1 MTMSIQKLAKWK
13 FMEFN
18 QDAKAAIERMVKA
31 YGVKTKLA
39 LCEAL
44 GITASALAN
53 RQNRNAFPAE
63 YVLKCALDT
72 GVSVRWLTYGDGEM
86 YEQTVVSAPNTLAVP
101 CKNLLNRK
109 LQDAGV
115 ILLDKAFLPDN
126 IKNPLIVIDGTF
138 QYIST
143 RDYEEIYD
151 GTWIIDIDGNIS
163 IRELVRIPGNRVNVT
178 DRKHSFDCSLDE
190 IKAVAKVL
198 ASYTVL

>member
-1 MTMSIQKLAKWK
+1 MQKLAKWK

-72 GVSVRWLTYGDGEM
+72 GASVHWLTYGHGDM
-86 YEQTVVSAPNTLAVP
+86 FDQTVVSAPNTLAVP
-101 CKNLLNRK
+101 SKKLVSRK
-109 LQDAGV
+109 LHDGDTF
-115 ILLDKAFLPDN
+115 LLDKKFLPEG
-126 IKNPLIVIDGTF
+126 IKNPIVIVEDETK
-138 QYIST
+138 YIAT
-143 RDYEEIYD
+143 HAYAEIYD
-151 GTWIIDIDGNIS
+151 GTWLVDIDENIS
-163 IRELVRIPGNRVNVT
+163 IRELVRIPGNKVNVS
-178 DRKHSFDCSLDE
+178 DKKHSFDCPLE
-190 IKAVAKVL
+190 ELKVMAKITTICT
-198 ASYTVL
+198 AA